1 MTSAGSKRS
10 SFARSLK
17 GLSDDGRFEA
27 SAPPTKSSSSTRAGA
42 PPSLRDRLADYF
54 RSGQNASDRELAALF
69 GASVGSISVYRCQ
82 LKKLGIGVAS
92 PLGSRAA
99 LAGKRERR
107 PSTPAKAGRPSKRSG
122 GGVGAI
128 LAGSGKSGKPRG
140 GAGSTGQSAGRGRSN
155 TLSLAEIDQVLM
167 QNLDTELGQI
177 EQRYPEL
184 ARPVANIQQTV
195 RLLLKLHG

>member
-10 SFARSLK
+10 GLARSLK
-17 GLSDDGRFEA
+17 GLSDDGRFEVSA
-27 SAPPTKSSSSTRAGA
+27 SPAKPSSARAGL

-99 LAGKRERR
+99 RSGKRERR
-107 PSTPAKAGRPSKRSG
+107 QNTPAKPGRPSKRSG
-122 GGVGAI
+122 GVGVI
-128 LAGSGKSGKPRG
+128 LAGGGKSGKSRG
-140 GAGSTGQSAGRGRSN
+140 GAAAAGRGRSN